1 MNFKQA
7 LSILLA
13 NPVSVIKDGIR
24 SQSELYH
31 KNQIVAKF
39 GIEQLPSIDLL
50 DLFPNLDEELHNY
63 SYLDGTSTIPDILLL
78 KLLARKFPE
87 GAYLEIGS
95 WRGESIANVADVLS
109 DCTSVTLSANEMREL
124 NFGEEFI
131 KVHGLFSK
139 DHAQIK
145 SVKANSFKLD
155 FATLNK
161 TFDLIFID
169 GDHTFEGVLN
179 DTRKS
184 YSVRKNENSVLVW
197 HDYGFSPEKVRHSV
211 LNAILEGIPREKH
224 KHLYH
229 VSNTMCAVYLENQ
242 SHPVSQCRF
251 PSYPNKKFSLRIS
264 ASKL

>member
-131 KVHGLFSK
+131 KVHS
-139 DHAQIK
+139 D
-145 SVKANSFKLD
+145 
-155 FATLNK
+155 
-161 TFDLIFID
+161 
-169 GDHTFEGVLN
+169 
-179 DTRKS
+179 
-184 YSVRKNENSVLVW
+184 
-197 HDYGFSPEKVRHSV
+197 
-211 LNAILEGIPREKH
+211 
-224 KHLYH
+224 
-229 VSNTMCAVYLENQ
+229 
-242 SHPVSQCRF
+242 
-251 PSYPNKKFSLRIS
+251 
-264 ASKL
+264 